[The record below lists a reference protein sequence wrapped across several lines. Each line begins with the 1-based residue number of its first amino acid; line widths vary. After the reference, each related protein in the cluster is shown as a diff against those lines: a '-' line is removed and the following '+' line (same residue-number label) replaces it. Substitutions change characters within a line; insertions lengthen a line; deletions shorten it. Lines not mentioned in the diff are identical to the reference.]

1 MWVYVGMQ
9 FRSIFL
15 NVNLYNL
22 KVSYLLIFFHR
33 DAFLCI
39 FLFFSKK
46 SPKKSKNRPQCD
58 FKVPVF
64 CVFQMLVK
72 SKIGNI
78 FV

>member
-1 MWVYVGMQ
+1 MWVYAGMQ
-9 FRSIFL
+9 FGSIFL

-22 KVSYLLIFFHR
+22 KVSHLLIFFHR
-33 DAFLCI
+33 DTFLS
-39 FLFFSKK
+39 FFRFFSKK
-46 SPKKSKNRPQCD
+46 TRKKSKIRPQCD

-64 CVFQMLVK
+64 CVFQMPVK